1 MSVTLIKPSQGSEG
15 ADGNFF
21 PPNWYFLVLSLSLFF
36 LLPLP
41 LFLPLNL
48 HGGGGVAG
56 KGRVVLVVL
65 NLSQLDFLPSSSV
78 SNLKVGS

>member
-1 MSVTLIKPSQGSEG
+1 MEIFSPQTGISL
-15 ADGNFF
+15 F
-21 PPNWYFLVLSLSLFF
+21 SLSLFF

>member
-21 PPNWYFLVLSLSLFF
+21 FPKLVFPCSLFF
-36 LLPLP
+36 FSLLPLP
-41 LFLPLNL
+41 LSLLLNL

-65 NLSQLDFLPSSSV
+65 NLGQLDFLPS
-78 SNLKVGS
+78 

>member
-21 PPNWYFLVLSLSLFF
+21 SPKLVFPCSLSLFF

-41 LFLPLNL
+41 LSLPLNL

-65 NLSQLDFLPSSSV
+65 NLGQLDFLPS
-78 SNLKVGS
+78 